1 MAAGKAKGRDG
12 GPGGV
17 DQKGLRRASD
27 YGLGDQSCSR
37 KPDLSLHRLVVSVG
51 HRALSELRHLANV
64 LSLREPQFAPLC
76 CEDMQLQPLGEA
88 PARDASTLQLSLN
101 SPGAGQLRGHLSRLH
116 PDGDSLTQ
124 GDQKP
129 HCWTLNQWEIFQGK
143 FIFWCYFKPQA

>member
-64 LSLREPQFAPLC
+64 LSLREPQFAPL
-76 CEDMQLQPLGEA
+76 DNG
-88 PARDASTLQLSLN
+88 STDIYVVTL
-101 SPGAGQLRGHLSRLH
+101 LRG
-116 PDGDSLTQ
+116 
-124 GDQKP
+124 
-129 HCWTLNQWEIFQGK
+129 
-143 FIFWCYFKPQA
+143 